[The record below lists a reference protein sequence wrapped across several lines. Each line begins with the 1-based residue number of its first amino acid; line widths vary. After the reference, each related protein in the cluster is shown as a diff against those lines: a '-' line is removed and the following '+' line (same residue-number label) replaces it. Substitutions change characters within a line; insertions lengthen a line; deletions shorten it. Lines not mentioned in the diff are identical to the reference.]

1 MKIYKKLEEV
11 LKDVK
16 DNVLVVNESVTFEF
30 SLKIEASLQIA
41 GDINAGNINAWDI
54 NARNINAW
62 DINARDI
69 NAWNINAGNINAWDI
84 SFFAVVFAYVK
95 FICKSIKGCRENSKY
110 FSLDGKVEF
119 KTDNVE
125 FKTDNDDKKNDL
137 LAKADELIGK
147 ANELKE
153 QANKF

>member
-30 SLKIEASLQIA
+30 SLKIEASLKIA
-41 GDINAGNINAWDI
+41 GNIIAVDINAWDI
-54 NARNINAW
+54 NAVDINAW
-62 DINARDI
+62 DID
-69 NAWNINAGNINAWDI
+69 AGNINAWDI
-84 SFFAVVFAYVK
+84 SFFAVAFAYVK